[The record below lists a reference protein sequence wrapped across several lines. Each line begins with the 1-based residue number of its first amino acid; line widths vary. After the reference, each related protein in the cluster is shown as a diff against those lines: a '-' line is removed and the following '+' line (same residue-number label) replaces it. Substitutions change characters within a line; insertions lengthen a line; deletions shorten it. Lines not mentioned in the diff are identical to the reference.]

1 MLVLLMLLVLY
12 WMLLLLLL
20 CVGGLEVAVA
30 PDTPCCWL
38 LLRLEPAAKCSCLT
52 APEQQQQRTWSFQ
65 RQRH

>member
-12 WMLLLLLL
+12 WMLLLLL

-30 PDTPCCWL
+30 PDTPCWL
-38 LLRLEPAAKCSCLT
+38 LLRLEPAAKCSCLP
-52 APEQQQQRTWSFQ
+52 APEQQQRRTWSVQ

>member
-12 WMLLLLLL
+12 WMLLLLL

-38 LLRLEPAAKCSCLT
+38 LLRLEPAAKCSCLP
-52 APEQQQQRTWSFQ
+52 APEQQQRRTWSVQ